1 MSEKF
6 YSLVTKIGQAQFA
19 NALALDQKVAF
30 GTFAVGDG
38 GGSIYDPSENQT
50 DLKHEVWSGK
60 ITSLTIGENNPNE
73 LIVETYIPSNKGG
86 FAIREFGIKDSE
98 GNLLV
103 VGKHPET
110 YKPVAADG
118 TAKDITLRV
127 ILAISNASEVI
138 LKIDPSVQVAT
149 RQDLEKVK
157 ADFDGVKGSLASK
170 KDFKDFKTS
179 FEEEKKDLAS
189 KKTLDKHIG
198 DTSLH
203 TTKEDKAKL
212 KAIPTNPKY
221 TDTTYTF
228 DKGLSLANGKVSAKL
243 GDGLVFDTAGSIKAD
258 TSLARKSYVDGVKN
272 TIETKTLTLTD
283 GLAKDLRENVA
294 RIDNDKADKKDLNG
308 YVAKVSG
315 KGLSTNDFTNT
326 YKSNIDK
333 NLRDEAD
340 VMRLALKVAR
350 RDTLFKSKELYK
362 DLNNYYGTSLSSSI
376 RTLDD
381 FQKSPTA
388 MAQLLNNEVAKR
400 EMESDLAYSRAIF
413 EAVMPYFKVNNSL
426 DNLDKLKQYLKDDFY
441 LEAIATSPRSMKFI
455 IDNDTTFKLIGEN
468 TDMTYRIT
476 KACPYIKH
484 GLLYFEDNMFSV
496 YSYFYT
502 HKEKYREYLEV
513 FKTNKMIL
521 LGYYGLSGYAGS
533 DPDKFF
539 KNVRNRNGESLKL
552 NNSKNLYIEDNWKR
566 QVENKKIWLAD
577 IEDPFVENKTNENY
591 RVMQLFNYIEEYG
604 YVECDGV
611 MDDMPQ
617 KIKSRVVYLDL
628 EKIEQDIAR
637 GL

>member
-30 GTFAVGDG
+30 GTFVVGDG
-38 GGSIYDPSENQT
+38 GGSVYEPSEDQT
-50 DLKHEVWSGK
+50 ELKHEVWSGK

-73 LIVETYIPSNKGG
+73 LVVETYIPSNKGG
-86 FAIREFGIKDSE
+86 FTIREFGIKDSD

-110 YKPVAADG
+110 YKPIAADG

-157 ADFDGVKGSLASK
+157 ADFDVAKGSLASS
-170 KDFKDFKTS
+170 KDFEDFKTS

-221 TDTTYTF
+221 SDTTYTF
-228 DKGLSLANGKVSAKL
+228 DKGLNLAGGKVSAKL
-243 GDGLVFDTAGSIKAD
+243 GDGLDFDTSGNIKASD
-258 TSLARKSYVDGVKN
+258 SIARKSYVDEGLEKSSGD
-272 TIETKTLTLTD
+272 LTESL
-283 GLAKDLRENVA
+283 K
-294 RIDNDKADKKDLNG
+294 G
-308 YVAKVSG
+308 YVEKIEG
-315 KGLSTNDFTNT
+315 KGLSTNDFDND
-326 YKSNIDK
+326 YKARFDK
-333 NLRDEAD
+333 NVRDEAE

-350 RDTLFKSKELYK
+350 RDALFKSNELYK
-362 DLNNYYGTSLSSSI
+362 DLNNYYGTSISSSI
-376 RTLDD
+376 RTLDQ

-400 EMESDLAYSRAIF
+400 EMSGDLAYSRAIF
-413 EAVMPYFKVNNSL
+413 EACMPYFKNNLALFKENFDDELKAKAMLTSPKCINEIINDDGLLAASVDNNLSTVYYTQFCPYVFSLTNEQYNIALLSGSTILSSSGLLQRYHESL
-426 DNLDKLKQYLKDDFY
+426 D
-441 LEAIATSPRSMKFI
+441 EI
-455 IDNDTTFKLIGEN
+455 
-468 TDMTYRIT
+468 
-476 KACPYIKH
+476 
-484 GLLYFEDNMFSV
+484 
-496 YSYFYT
+496 
-502 HKEKYREYLEV
+502 
-513 FKTNKMIL
+513 MIL
-521 LGYYGLSGYAGS
+521 GTYDMGMGTFSDALKNIGDRLGNSANITYDDYNKRSKQEESG
-533 DPDKFF
+533 
-539 KNVRNRNGESLKL
+539 
-552 NNSKNLYIEDNWKR
+552 DNWTSYEYSSKSDSPFLQSFYNFVKVNGFVKAGFNKDAKYKFAFSFLNLNMLKR
-566 QVENKKIWLAD
+566 
-577 IEDPFVENKTNENY
+577 
-591 RVMQLFNYIEEYG
+591 
-604 YVECDGV
+604 
-611 MDDMPQ
+611 
-617 KIKSRVVYLDL
+617 DL
-628 EKIEQDIAR
+628 AR